1 MLRLPTTPLR
11 LLCNARPLR
20 LPLVRSPL
28 PPPPHPNPLTYLCG
42 TAQRYVSTAA
52 IRDMR
57 FKNGVVGMW
66 VRSSSTG
73 AGGQSV
79 GSSPVGVSPPPP
91 QKPTKENIYTLPNAL
106 TTTRL
111 VLSPVIG
118 YLIVS
123 NQYSLALGSLIL
135 AGFSDML
142 DGWIARKWDMK
153 TVLGSALDPAADKML
168 MTVLTVSLCSA
179 DLLPLPLAALILGRD
194 IGLIAGTAW
203 YRYKSLPPPKTTARY
218 FDLSLPSAEVHPPF
232 ISKLN
237 TLLQLVL
244 MSLSLAAP
252 VFGYI
257 DHAAL
262 EALRWIVGGTTVWSG
277 AVYAFDKNV
286 IKVLPQGRDARG
298 E

>member
-1 MLRLPTTPLR
+1 M
-11 LLCNARPLR
+11 
-20 LPLVRSPL
+20 
-28 PPPPHPNPLTYLCG
+28 
-42 TAQRYVSTAA
+42 STAA

-57 FKNGVVGMW
+57 FRNGVVGMW

-79 GSSPVGVSPPPP
+79 GSAPVGGSPPPS

-142 DGWIARKWDMK
+142 DGWIARKWNMK

-203 YRYKSLPPPKTTARY
+203 YRYKSLPLPKTTARY

-286 IKVLPQGRDARG
+286 IKVLPQRRDAR
-298 E
+298 EE